1 MEPTTLE
8 YIMQFFVGML
18 LLNSVPHLAA
28 GLQGRTFPSPFANPP
43 TIGHSSALVNV
54 FWGLFNVVAGL
65 VLLEKAPITIGYSGS
80 FIAAIAGAVVTGVFL
95 ALHFG
100 KYAWRN
106 QK

>member
-1 MEPTTLE
+1 MEPTTVD
-8 YIMQFFVGML
+8 YVMQFCVGMF

-28 GLQGRTFPSPFANPP
+28 GLQGHTFPSPFASPP

-54 FWGLFNVVAGL
+54 FWGLFNVVVGL
-65 VLLEKAPITIGYSGS
+65 VLLNKAPITIGYNGG
-80 FIAAIAGAVVTGVFL
+80 FIAALAGAVVLGVFV

-100 KYAWRN
+100 KYAWRD

>member
-1 MEPTTLE
+1 METTTLE
-8 YIMQFFVGML
+8 YIMQFCVGMF
-18 LLNSVPHLAA
+18 LLNSLPHLAA

-54 FWGLFNVVAGL
+54 FWGLFNVVVGL
-65 VLLEKAPITIGYSGS
+65 VLLEKAPITIGYNGG
-80 FIAAIAGAVVTGVFL
+80 FIAAIAGALGTGVFL

-100 KYAWRN
+100 KFAWRN

>member
-1 MEPTTLE
+1 MEPTTTE
-8 YIMQFFVGML
+8 YAMQFFTGML

-28 GLQGRTFPSPFANPP
+28 GLQGRTFPSPFASPP

-54 FWGLFNVVAGL
+54 FWGLFNVVAGP
-65 VLLEKAPITIGYSGS
+65 VLLEKAPIAIGWNGG
-80 FIAAIAGAVVTGVFL
+80 FISALAGAVVLGVFV

-106 QK
+106 DK